1 MGSRDSWSTNWGA
14 ALAGS
19 LREDKA
25 NRKGVTLEMV
35 RIAIE
40 VRSGVARFRV
50 GIQAS
55 SIQRA
60 VSLAQNLYSASDVRV
75 IFPIDPEGFFV
86 EDVLAKDG
94 LIEGGKSQKEQDE
107 LAA

>member
-1 MGSRDSWSTNWGA
+1 
-14 ALAGS
+14 
-19 LREDKA
+19 
-25 NRKGVTLEMV
+25 MV
-35 RIAIE
+35 RISIE

-60 VSLAQNLYSASDVRV
+60 VSLVQSLYSPSDVEV

-86 EDVLAKDG
+86 EDVFVKEG
-94 LIEGGKSQKEQDE
+94 LIKGGKPQKEQDE

>member
-1 MGSRDSWSTNWGA
+1 
-14 ALAGS
+14 
-19 LREDKA
+19 
-25 NRKGVTLEMV
+25 MV
-35 RIAIE
+35 RVAIE

-55 SIQRA
+55 SIQRV
-60 VSLAQNLYSASDVRV
+60 VSLAQRVYSASDVGV

-86 EDVLAKDG
+86 EDVLAEEG
-94 LIEGGKSQKEQDE
+94 LIEGSKPQKEQDE

>member
-1 MGSRDSWSTNWGA
+1 M
-14 ALAGS
+14 AGF
-19 LREDKA
+19 LQEDKA
-25 NRKGVTLEMV
+25 SSNGVILEMV
-35 RIAIE
+35 RVSIE

-50 GIQAS
+50 GIQSS

-60 VSLAQNLYSASDVRV
+60 VSLAQTLYSASDVRV

-86 EDVLAKDG
+86 EDVLAEEG
-94 LIEGGKSQKEQDE
+94 LIEGGKPHKEQHE

>member
-1 MGSRDSWSTNWGA
+1 
-14 ALAGS
+14 
-19 LREDKA
+19 
-25 NRKGVTLEMV
+25 MV
-35 RIAIE
+35 RVSIE
-40 VRSGVARFRV
+40 FRSGVARFRV

-60 VSLAQNLYSASDVRV
+60 VSVVQSLYSASDVRV

-86 EDVLAKDG
+86 ENAFAKDG
-94 LIEGGKSQKEQDE
+94 LIEGGKPRKEQDD

>member
-1 MGSRDSWSTNWGA
+1 MGSRDSWSTIWGA

-19 LREDKA
+19 LREERPS
-25 NRKGVTLEMV
+25 RKGVILEMV
-35 RIAIE
+35 RVAIE

-50 GIQAS
+50 GIQSS

-86 EDVLAKDG
+86 EDVLVKEG
-94 LIEGGKSQKEQDE
+94 LIEGGKPQQEHDE

>member
-1 MGSRDSWSTNWGA
+1 V
-14 ALAGS
+14 
-19 LREDKA
+19 LR
-25 NRKGVTLEMV
+25 VS
-35 RIAIE
+35 IE
-40 VRSGVARFRV
+40 VRGGAARFRV

-60 VSLAQNLYSASDVRV
+60 VSVVRGLHPASDIRV

-86 EDVLAKDG
+86 EDAFAKEG
-94 LIEGGKSQKEQDE
+94 LIGRGKPQEEGQQDE

>member
-1 MGSRDSWSTNWGA
+1 MGSGDSRSTIWGA

-19 LREDKA
+19 LREDIA
-25 NRKGVTLEMV
+25 SRKGVILEMV
-35 RIAIE
+35 RVAIE
-40 VRSGVARFRV
+40 VQSGVAHFRV
-50 GIQAS
+50 GIQSS

-60 VSLAQNLYSASDVRV
+60 VSLAQNLYSASNVRV

-86 EDVLAKDG
+86 EDVLAKEG
-94 LIEGGKSQKEQDE
+94 LIEEVKPHKEQDE